1 MSYLPN
7 VSEIFDPSLWT
18 EVEGF
23 DFKDITYHRAK
34 NQGTVRIA
42 FDRPDIRNAF
52 RPGTVDE
59 LYTALDHARMS
70 TDVGVVLL
78 TGNGPSTKDSG
89 WAFCSGGDQRI
100 RGKDGYKYA
109 DGETSETINPAQVGR
124 LHILE
129 CQRLI
134 RMMPKVVICVVPGW
148 AVGGGHSLH
157 VTCDLT
163 IASREHAR
171 FKQTDTDVA
180 SFDGGFG
187 SAYLAKQVGQKK
199 AREIFF
205 LGRTYDAEERFVM
218 GDVNAVVDH
227 QDLERVALEL
237 SLIHI

>member
-78 TGNGPSTKDSG
+78 TGNGPSTKGFWMGLLLWWRS
-89 WAFCSGGDQRI
+89 ANP
-100 RGKDGYKYA
+100 GKRW
-109 DGETSETINPAQVGR
+109 IQ
-124 LHILE
+124 
-129 CQRLI
+129 
-134 RMMPKVVICVVPGW
+134 IC
-148 AVGGGHSLH
+148 
-157 VTCDLT
+157 
-163 IASREHAR
+163 
-171 FKQTDTDVA
+171 
-180 SFDGGFG
+180 
-187 SAYLAKQVGQKK
+187 
-199 AREIFF
+199 
-205 LGRTYDAEERFVM
+205 
-218 GDVNAVVDH
+218 
-227 QDLERVALEL
+227 
-237 SLIHI
+237 